1 MYPIDSISSLSFN
14 LTIVSY
20 TLNIF
25 SIFNEK
31 KDGSFTPEETKMLSI
46 LRIASFDIAYR
57 PLFLKYDVATLRHES
72 FNFIYQARIC
82 IHPDYHY
89 PYMVLLINLNS
100 DDIQC
105 LIYDEDFLF
114 KEKKPGLSH
123 YHVSSVRLL
132 L

>member
-20 TLNIF
+20 TRNIF

-57 PLFLKYDVATLRHES
+57 PLFLDKRGFRKVCDLY
-72 FNFIYQARIC
+72 F
-82 IHPDYHY
+82 
-89 PYMVLLINLNS
+89 LI
-100 DDIQC
+100 
-105 LIYDEDFLF
+105 
-114 KEKKPGLSH
+114 LSIELST
-123 YHVSSVRLL
+123 VFTKI
-132 L
+132 